1 MLTWH
6 KCYLARCV
14 SLAGM
19 SGWRLPQS
27 PGWIPGCNT
36 LQIILGGMYMSKFG
50 RLKRAFFEDGMIIE
64 TERVSHLKRCV
75 RERRVIEGYF
85 GRVWFRPCDA
95 WMSAF

>member
-1 MLTWH
+1 
-6 KCYLARCV
+6 
-14 SLAGM
+14 
-19 SGWRLPQS
+19 
-27 PGWIPGCNT
+27 
-36 LQIILGGMYMSKFG
+36 MSKFG